1 MSLFLLLLAAVLV
14 WFGVD
19 ALLLGRHSSPTI
31 QIEKDEM
38 MFGKGHRRPVSDF
51 ARSFTERRYP
61 FATGSSMRFYGWL
74 FIAAG
79 VLAAWVAWS
88 LRA

>member
-1 MSLFLLLLAAVLV
+1 MWIVLLLVAALLI

-19 ALLLGRHSSPTI
+19 AISLGRHASPPN

-38 MFGKGHRRPVSDF
+38 MFGKGHRRPVSDLARAF
-51 ARSFTERRYP
+51 AERRYP
-61 FATGSSMRFYGWL
+61 FATGASSQVYGWL

-79 VLAAWVAWS
+79 LVCAFLALGA
-88 LRA
+88 LG